1 MAIQIS
7 NNYGTV
13 IDNHDGGVVNVTP
26 GADGRS
32 VVTQQE
38 PTLEQTALIE
48 KLKPVFFGNEQEARG
63 FLTSIQGMKPVLI
76 TERVN
81 QLVADGKISELSR
94 KRTLYVILHEANYY
108 APSEQNWCS
117 QVR

>member
-13 IDNHDGGVVNVTP
+13 IDNHDGGVVNISP
-26 GADGRS
+26 GADGRYE
-32 VVTQQE
+32 VTQQE
-38 PTLEQTALIE
+38 PTLEQTALVE
-48 KLKPVFFGNEQEARG
+48 KLKPIFYGIEDEARA
-63 FLTSIQGMKPVLI
+63 FLASIQGMKPVLI

-94 KRTLYVILHEANYY
+94 KRDLYLVLHEANLY
-108 APSEQNWCS
+108 APSEQNWCN
-117 QVR
+117 QVK